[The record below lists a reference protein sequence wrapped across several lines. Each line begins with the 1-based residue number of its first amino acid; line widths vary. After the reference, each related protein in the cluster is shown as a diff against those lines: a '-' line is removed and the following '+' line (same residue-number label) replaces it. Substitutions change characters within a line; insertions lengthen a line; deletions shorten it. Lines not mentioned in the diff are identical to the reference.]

1 MKDLWQMDNSLF
13 HDSYVIVEDEF
24 ILHVEEPASEYN
36 QPPEYQGT
44 TINGAIKDY
53 YSFST
58 NREKVSVLKWITSQ
72 PQFVEMK
79 RFTEGENKIFTL
91 NENEYD
97 EILKTGEMPKNLQ
110 IAQKFVKNKYDV
122 FLLSNPSNTKSA
134 DFIIKQKGKLFY
146 VEGKTLNGK
155 NSLGHRLNKGAMQ
168 SNRISIDIIGTK
180 DLMTIKTEIVKAFE
194 QYKDLQMVMLF
205 KGTRLI
211 SIVRESIL
219 SKDFD
224 TIFKK
229 IWNKQK

>member
-1 MKDLWQMDNSLF
+1 MDNSLF
-13 HDSYVIVEDEF
+13 RDSYVLVDDEC
-24 ILHVEEPASEYN
+24 ILYVEEPATEYN
-36 QPPEYQGT
+36 QLPEYQGT

-58 NREKVSVLKWITSQ
+58 NREKVAVLKWIASQ

-134 DFIIKQKGKLFY
+134 DFIIRQKGKLFY
-146 VEGKTLNGK
+146 VEGKTSSGGRAL
-155 NSLGHRLNKGAMQ
+155 SERLQEGTMQ
-168 SNRISIDIIGTK
+168 SEIVAVNF
-180 DLMTIKTEIVKAFE
+180 IKTIRPIFLGAEIKRVF
-194 QYKDLQMVMLF
+194 DTCGNLQTIILF
-205 KGTRLI
+205 KKSRM
-211 SIVRESIL
+211 IVVKRNFTENKNYFDKFYKL
-219 SKDFD
+219 WTASK
-224 TIFKK
+224 
-229 IWNKQK
+229 

>member
-1 MKDLWQMDNSLF
+1 MDNSLF
-13 HDSYVIVEDEF
+13 RDSYVLIDDECIVY
-24 ILHVEEPASEYN
+24 VEEPATEYN
-36 QPPEYQGT
+36 QLPEYQGT

-58 NREKVSVLKWITSQ
+58 NREKVAVLKWIASQ

-134 DFIIKQKGKLFY
+134 DFIIRQKGKLFY
-146 VEGKTLNGK
+146 VEGKTSSGGRALSTRLSEGIRQSNRVAVNLLQYPSFRFLLIQIKDVFHKHQVLEQLFILKGSRLITINREEVNGK
-155 NSLGHRLNKGAMQ
+155 N
-168 SNRISIDIIGTK
+168 
-180 DLMTIKTEIVKAFE
+180 FE
-194 QYKDLQMVMLF
+194 RNFYVL
-205 KGTRLI
+205 
-211 SIVRESIL
+211 
-219 SKDFD
+219 
-224 TIFKK
+224 
-229 IWNKQK
+229 WNKRK